1 MKILPYLSRFISSL
15 LILIFL
21 SCAINP
27 VTGEKE
33 FMLITEDEEI
43 SLGRELYP
51 NILWGEVGGGGIYR
65 DTELEGYLE
74 GIIKR
79 LHSVS
84 HRPNLPVDFVIQNSS
99 VPNAWAI
106 PGHVAI
112 TRGLL
117 LGIDNEAQFAF
128 VMGHEMGHVTARHS
142 AKKLSLGILQQFG
155 IGIASAFIK
164 EGKKEQ
170 ELLLGLGVIGS
181 SLIILKY
188 DRGQELQAD
197 RLGVLYM
204 ARSGYD
210 PNESVAAHQ
219 NLEKAI
225 KDYLSRLGKSR
236 EESILGD
243 LLSTHPRTQV
253 RLDEVRTMIQ
263 NLEPYRIQGDG
274 KFGSPFTSKTVKI
287 KEIQKSYLKYDDASK
302 AFRENNIRKAEED
315 VSTAIKMNQ
324 DQAPFWSLSG
334 LIRIQQQR
342 YDEAERA
349 FNTALQKDPD
359 YQPAYHGLGL
369 RYYLTNNYNSA
380 LGYFEKSLKLYPQH
394 PGSNYYSGVIYYKNR
409 NYRKAIE
416 HLDTF
421 AGFSPKHPEV
431 HGYLGLS
438 HDNLSELEN
447 AVKEYRAQV
456 KVNSTNEMGRT
467 AKTRLAVLEPQLKK
481 KEEQKKKK

>member
-1 MKILPYLSRFISSL
+1 MKICYHISRFISSL
-15 LILIFL
+15 LIFTIL

-33 FMLITEDEEI
+33 FMLVSEGEEI
-43 SLGRELYP
+43 SLGNEIYP
-51 NILWGEVGGGGIYR
+51 NILWGEEGGGGVYK
-65 DTELEGYLE
+65 DKELENYLRN
-74 GIIKR
+74 IIMR
-79 LHSVS
+79 VHSVS

-99 VPNAWAI
+99 IPNAWAI
-106 PGHVAI
+106 PGHVSI

-117 LGIDNEAQFAF
+117 AGIDNEAQFSF
-128 VMGHEMGHVTARHS
+128 IMGHEMGHVAARHS
-142 AKKLSLGILQQFG
+142 AKKVTWNILMQIG
-155 IGIASAFIK
+155 IGATSAFIK
-164 EGKKEQ
+164 EGRSEQ
-170 ELLLGLGVIGS
+170 ELLLGLGVVGA
-181 SLIILKY
+181 SLLLLKY

-210 PNESVAAHQ
+210 PNEAVAAHK
-219 NLEKAI
+219 NLDKAV
-225 KDYLSRLGKSR
+225 KEYLSHLGKSR
-236 EESILGD
+236 EESVLGD
-243 LLSTHPRTQV
+243 LLSTHPRTQI
-253 RLDEVRTMIQ
+253 RLDEVRNMIQ
-263 NLEPYRIQGDG
+263 TLEPYKIQGDG
-274 KFGSPFTSKTVKI
+274 RFGSPFMARTARI
-287 KEIQKSYLKYDDASK
+287 REIQKAYLKYDDAVRALRDK
-302 AFRENNIRKAEED
+302 NIKKAEED
-315 VSTAIKMNQ
+315 LSSAMRMNQ
-324 DQAPFWSLSG
+324 DQAPFWNLSG
-334 LIRIQQQR
+334 LIHIQQRR
-342 YDEAERA
+342 YDEAERD
-349 FNTALQKDPD
+349 FKTAMQKDPD

-369 RYYLTNNYNSA
+369 RYYLNNQDNTA

>member
-1 MKILPYLSRFISSL
+1 MKIKVHLSFFISSF
-15 LILIFL
+15 LIFNL
-21 SCAINP
+21 ISCAVNP

-33 FMLITEDEEI
+33 FMLVTEDEEI
-43 SLGRELYP
+43 SLGREFYP
-51 NILWGEVGGGGIYR
+51 NILWGEEGGGGIYKDR
-65 DTELEGYLE
+65 ELEGYLE

-79 LHSVS
+79 IHSVS

-117 LGIDNEAQFAF
+117 VGIENEAQFAF
-128 VMGHEMGHVTARHS
+128 VMGHEMGHVAARHT
-142 AKKLSLGILQQFG
+142 AKRLSYGILQALG
-155 IGIASAFIK
+155 IGIASVFVK
-164 EGKKEQ
+164 EGKEGQ

-181 SLIILKY
+181 SLLLLKY

-210 PNESVAAHQ
+210 PNEAITAHN

-253 RLDEVRTMIQ
+253 RLDEVRSMIQ
-263 NLEPYRIQGDG
+263 TLEPYRIQGDG
-274 KFGSPFTSKTVKI
+274 KFGSPFIAKTARI
-287 KEIQKSYLKYDDASK
+287 REIQKAYIKYDDATR

-315 VSTAIKMNQ
+315 LSQAISINQ

-334 LIRIQQQR
+334 MIYLKQRR
-342 YDEAERA
+342 YDEAEKA
-349 FNTALQKDPD
+349 FKTALQKDPE

-369 RYYLTNNYNSA
+369 RHYLEENYRGA
-380 LGYFEKSLKLYPQH
+380 IGYFEKSLKLYPHH
-394 PGSNYYSGVIYYKNR
+394 PGSNYHAGIIYYKLR
-409 NYRKAIE
+409 DYRKAVS
-416 HLDTF
+416 HLKTF
-421 AGFSPKHPEV
+421 AEISPRHSEV

-438 HDNLSELEN
+438 HEALWDIDN
-447 AVKEYRAQV
+447 AVREYRAQLQV
-456 KVNSTNEMGRT
+456 APYNEMGRI
-467 AKTRLAVLEPQLKK
+467 ARARLRALEPYLKP
-481 KEEQKKKK
+481 QKKK